1 MEERN
6 IPPNE
11 YVSIRLL
18 LEASSNSTFNAYPK
32 LNDSSIIQ
40 KMQRFKGTSDKV
52 GEDLS
57 SFFDNLKSVVAIAI
71 EK

>member
-18 LEASSNSTFNAYPK
+18 LEACSNTTFNAYPK
-32 LNDSSIIQ
+32 LNDSSIAHKLQ
-40 KMQRFKGTSDKV
+40 QFKGTSDKV
-52 GEDLS
+52 AEE
-57 SFFDNLKSVVAIAI
+57 V
-71 EK
+71 

>member
-18 LEASSNSTFNAYPK
+18 LEASSHTTFNAYPK
-32 LNDSSIIQ
+32 LNDSSITQ
-40 KMQRFKGTSDKV
+40 KMQLFKGTSDKV

-57 SFFDNLKSVVAIAI
+57 SFFDNLKSKVSIAI